1 MKRRKFIQASLIAT
15 SLPAIGAERLHG
27 APASVSPSQGAG
39 AVVEKFLIP
48 ISRTGLPPDTWNEF
62 SRISAMVER
71 VLSSP
76 EEGARFQS
84 SPAHYFGAHGLD
96 SSDLTTKSEVAKV
109 LVCASDPGM
118 RDLVDRRD
126 WTAAL
131 TQMRQ
136 FGLFEHEAGD
146 TLTQRIQTVLESN
159 IGEIELILRGEGVA
173 TDQDREATL
182 LALIS
187 GTDRAPTEDDL
198 AIVSKLIAA
207 GDVSPMAC
215 TAATVCIAA
224 ITAGAF
230 VTAVVYLMVAVV
242 SAAWLMTEVDVNG
255 NIIQP
260 MKRTGHASV
269 PFTGSMARLDPALM
283 RNAER
288 ASRIGAVFGSA
299 DLQIEVQR
307 GVISKE
313 VDAFVRAMVKVGL
326 INLDESRLDGAVSA
340 LQAYALRVAGLP
352 VARVT

>member
-1 MKRRKFIQASLIAT
+1 MKRRKFIQASLVAT
-15 SLPAIGAERLHG
+15 TLPAIGAERLHG
-27 APASVSPSQGAG
+27 APASVSATQGAG
-39 AVVEKFLIP
+39 ASVEKFLIP
-48 ISRTGLPPDTWNEF
+48 ISRTGLPPDTWGEF

-71 VLSSP
+71 VLSSR
-76 EEGARFQS
+76 EESLRFQE
-84 SPAHYFGAHGLD
+84 SPARYFGAHGLD
-96 SSDLTTKSEVAKV
+96 TSTQTTKSEVARA
-109 LVCASDPGM
+109 LVCASDPAL
-118 RDLVDRRD
+118 RDTLDRGD
-126 WTAAL
+126 WAGAL
-131 TQMRQ
+131 TQMQ
-136 FGLFEHEAGD
+136 AFGLFESEPAD
-146 TLTQRIQTVLESN
+146 VLTQRIQAVLEAN
-159 IGEIELILRGEGVA
+159 VEEIESILHGEGIS
-173 TDQDREATL
+173 TDQEREATL

-242 SAAWLMTEVDVNG
+242 SAAWLMTEIDVNG
-255 NIIQP
+255 NISQP
-260 MKRTGHASV
+260 MKRAGGEAV

-288 ASRIGAVFGSA
+288 ASRLGAVLGSV

-326 INLDESRLDGAVSA
+326 IRLEEARIGAAVEA

-352 VARVT
+352 VQRAA